1 MLDIMTL
8 MASMQLQSEMTA
20 LRKETRGEEESKPE
34 PQEPSMLESAL
45 EAAAST
51 PFGEAVCMVASETAS
66 ALALETDEPTEKTAS
81 GWFDFPVSLDL
92 TVPKAPE
99 RKSLHHRILNLPHRQ
114 LSSRNHLS

>member
-20 LRKETRGEEESKPE
+20 LRKETGSICEEESKPE
-34 PQEPSMLESAL
+34 PQEPSTFEVVLAQ
-45 EAAAST
+45 AAST
-51 PFGEAVCMVASETAS
+51 PFGEAVCAVASETAS
-66 ALALETDEPTEKTAS
+66 ALALESDEPEEKTAS

-99 RKSLHHRILNLPHRQ
+99 RK
-114 LSSRNHLS
+114 